1 MFGFSDGLVAGSNG
15 RLLLDTEVN
24 EEINNGTD
32 SDTEGT
38 ENFKA
43 QAMSR
48 SPGYTIPRTRSKAKA
63 DLAQKSM
70 LPLVVLH
77 QCRG

>member
-24 EEINNGTD
+24 EEMNNGTD

-38 ENFKA
+38 ENLKA
-43 QAMSR
+43 QAMS
-48 SPGYTIPRTRSKAKA
+48 TRVC
-63 DLAQKSM
+63 L
-70 LPLVVLH
+70 
-77 QCRG
+77 